1 MRSTTVDAAL
11 AAEAREPE
19 PRSNLTALSTARIG
33 PRPPL
38 ADWASLAMDC
48 AARTRY
54 EVVFCD
60 SPAEREEALLEAI
73 GDRKA
78 LLVTT
83 PTVDRLHGAA
93 MRTLLAK
100 TNTVS
105 TMVLNARE
113 ETKSMDFVASVC
125 NEALSKGLNR
135 TGLLISFGG
144 GVCSDIVTLAA
155 SLIRRGVAHL
165 RVPTTL
171 IGQIDA
177 GIGLKG
183 AVNFC
188 GKKSFVGC
196 FHPPEQVLIDPEF
209 LQSLPRRFLV
219 SGIAESIKM
228 AISRDAAL
236 FDLLEEWAPRL
247 ILSGFQEPALE
258 GRELLQRSIWG
269 MLDELRTNP
278 YEDQGYE
285 RVVDF
290 GHTFSPALEAA
301 MGFELQHGEAV
312 AIDIALSTA
321 IAQSLGIITADVWR
335 RIVGVLKAASLP
347 VFAPRLDLRLCQE
360 ALCEARRHRGGAMN
374 LVVPTGIGSV
384 TFLKDREELPDAV
397 LEHALAALAACATEG
412 R

>member
-11 AAEAREPE
+11 AVEEREAKSKLISIGPV
-19 PRSNLTALSTARIG
+19 PIG
-33 PRPPL
+33 PRPPPPV
-38 ADWASLAMDC
+38 WGSLSMDC

-54 EVVFCD
+54 EVLFCE
-60 SPAEREEALLEAI
+60 SPEAREAALLEAI

-83 PTVDRLHGAA
+83 PTVDRIHGSA
-93 MRTLLAK
+93 MRAVLRK

-105 TMVLNARE
+105 TIVLNARE
-113 ETKSMDFVASVC
+113 ETKSMELVEAVC
-125 NEALSKGLNR
+125 SEALSQGLNR

-144 GVCSDIVTLAA
+144 GVCSDVVTLAA
-155 SLIRRGVAHL
+155 SLIRRGVSHL

-196 FHPPEQVLIDPEF
+196 FHPPEQVLIDPAF

-219 SGIAESIKM
+219 SGVAEAVKM
-228 AISRDAAL
+228 GIGRDATL
-236 FDLLEEWAPRL
+236 FELLERRSL
-247 ILSGFQEPALE
+247 DLVMSGFDEPAAD
-258 GRELLQRSIWG
+258 GRELLQRSIWA
-269 MLDELRTNP
+269 MLDELRMNP

-301 MGFELQHGEAV
+301 MGFEVQHGEAV
-312 AIDIALSTA
+312 AVDMALSAT
-321 IAQSLGIITADVWR
+321 IAQDLGLISADVQR
-335 RIVGVLKAASLP
+335 RIVNLLKTATLP
-347 VFAPRLDLRLCQE
+347 IFEPRLDLQLCRDALLE
-360 ALCEARRHRGGAMN
+360 ACRHRGGSMN
-374 LVVPTGIGSV
+374 LVVPAGIGRV
-384 TFLKDREELPDAV
+384 VFLKDREELPDPV
-397 LEHALAALAACATEG
+397 LERSLAALFSCAAG
-412 R
+412 N

>member
-1 MRSTTVDAAL
+1 MRSTTFDAAL
-11 AAEAREPE
+11 AVEEIEAGT
-19 PRSNLTALSTARIG
+19 NLTAIATARIG
-33 PRPPL
+33 PRPPPS
-38 ADWASLAMDC
+38 DWASLSMDC

-54 EVVFCD
+54 EVLLCSLFGPD
-60 SPAEREEALLEAI
+60 SALLEAI

-83 PTVDRLHGAA
+83 PTVDRIHGSA
-93 MRTLLAK
+93 MRAALER

-105 TMVLNARE
+105 SLVLNVRE
-113 ETKSMDFVASVC
+113 ETKSMDLVEAVC
-125 NEALSKGLNR
+125 GEALSHGLNR
-135 TGLLISFGG
+135 TGVLISFGG
-144 GVCSDIVTLAA
+144 GVCSDVVTLAA
-155 SLIRRGVAHL
+155 SLIRRGVAHI

-196 FHPPEQVLIDPEF
+196 FHPPEQVLIDPAF
-209 LQSLPRRFLV
+209 LQSLPQRFLV
-219 SGIAESIKM
+219 SGIAEAIKM
-228 AISRDAAL
+228 GIARDAGL
-236 FDLLEEWAPRL
+236 FELLERRSL
-247 ILSGFQEPALE
+247 DLVMSGFDEPAAE

-269 MLDELRTNP
+269 MLDELRKNP

-312 AIDIALSTA
+312 AIDIALSAT
-321 IAQSLGIITADVWR
+321 IARSLGLIAAEVWQ
-335 RIVGVLKAASLP
+335 RIVTLLRTASLP
-347 VFAPRLDLRLCQE
+347 IFARRLDLKLCRD
-360 ALCEARRHRGGAMN
+360 ALVEARRHRGGVMN
-374 LVVPTGIGSV
+374 LVVPAGIGRV
-384 TFLKDREELPDAV
+384 VFLKDGDDLPEPV
-397 LEHALAALAACATEG
+397 LEEALSSLASCAAGNA
-412 R
+412 

>member
-1 MRSTTVDAAL
+1 MRSSTVDAAL
-11 AAEAREPE
+11 AAQGREPV
-19 PRSNLTALSTARIG
+19 SNLTALSTARIG
-33 PRPPL
+33 PRPPP
-38 ADWASLAMDC
+38 ADWESLAMDC
-48 AARTRY
+48 AARTSY
-54 EVVFCD
+54 EVRFCD
-60 SPAEREEALLEAI
+60 SLVDREEALLEAI

-83 PTVDRLHGAA
+83 PTVDRIHGAA
-93 MRTLLAK
+93 MRALLAK
-100 TNTVS
+100 TNTVA
-105 TMVLNARE
+105 TLVLNARE
-113 ETKSMDFVASVC
+113 ETKSMDFVESVC
-125 NEALSKGLNR
+125 SEALANGLNR

-219 SGIAESIKM
+219 SGVAESIKM
-228 AISRDAAL
+228 AISRDDAL
-236 FDLLEEWAPRL
+236 FYLLEEWAAHL
-247 ILSGFQEPALE
+247 IVSGFEEPALE

-312 AIDIALSTA
+312 AIDIALSAT
-321 IAQSLGIITADVWR
+321 IAQSLGLVSAEVWR
-335 RIVGVLKAASLP
+335 RIVGVLKKASLP

-374 LVVPTGIGSV
+374 LVLPTGIGSV
-384 TFLKDREELPDAV
+384 MFLKDRDELPDAV
-397 LEHALAALAACATEG
+397 LEQALAALAACAAEG
-412 R
+412 A